1 MNGAIIS
8 IDGSILNNTHLK
20 GYITFEMRNKR
31 MSMKCHGHSF
41 VVADYDSYDD
51 LLRFGGV
58 AVKNVTMDE
67 LMGLM
72 SL

>member
-1 MNGAIIS
+1 MS
-8 IDGSILNNTHLK
+8 D
-20 GYITFEMRNKR
+20 KR
-31 MSMKCHGHSF
+31 MSMRCNGHSF

-58 AVKNVTMDE
+58 AVKNVTIDE